1 MLLCSLPR
9 SENRYGFRIGPP
21 QVSDYMSWL
30 SDLNGDIKDALQPVD
45 DWICDYPDTYLWYA
59 AFVFII
65 IAGLLFLW
73 KFKAMQVTTL
83 PEQVKLLKPANV
95 QSDET
100 DGKKHHMISSFQ
112 AFCVS
117 MGARVGVGNIAG
129 VTAAIIM
136 GGAGAVFWMWIFA
149 LLGAATSFVECT
161 LAQLFKEKKMDGNFH
176 GGPAYYIMNGLKN
189 RKFALLIAFMIILT
203 YGVGFVG
210 TQAAQSADAFT
221 SMDALSGIDAI
232 TFVFAFLFAALTAFL
247 VFGGIK
253 RVAKASQFIV
263 PVMVVIW
270 LLIGIIGIIIG
281 AENLGWAI
289 GEIFGNAFDF
299 DKVFAGFTGSC
310 IMWGLKRGVFSNE
323 AGIGSV
329 PNVAA
334 QSHVTHPVRQGLIQS
349 VGVLIDTVVVCSITA
364 FMVLTCL
371 PGASDGWKAI
381 WSVGAGA
388 RPGKMWVVQESMIN
402 AFGGDWIVWVLAIFM
417 FVFAFSSLIAYY
429 SMSEANLRFIK
440 DDEKNVKILRVIV
453 VLVAFFACIIPI
465 DMVWDLMDVFMA
477 IMGILNITALFL
489 LFKYVL
495 PVFKD
500 YFKQKKDGVEEPMFV
515 LENCD
520 FEGLDTSGITVWSN
534 EQTVEKTVVSEEQ

>member
-1 MLLCSLPR
+1 MLYSGTWPGLSKIVRNPA
-9 SENRYGFRIGPP
+9 I
-21 QVSDYMSWL
+21 VSDYMSWL
-30 SDLNGDIKDALQPVD
+30 SDLNKDIADALGPVD
-45 DWICDYPDTYLWYA
+45 KWICDYPDTYLWYL

-65 IAGLLFLW
+65 AAGILFLV
-73 KFKAMQVTTL
+73 KFKGMQVTTL
-83 PEQVKLLKPANV
+83 PEQVKLLKPAAIQV
-95 QSDET
+95 DESE
-100 DGKKHHMISSFQ
+100 GKARHMISSFQ

-161 LAQLFKEKKMDGNFH
+161 LAQIFKEKKVDGNFH

-189 RKFALLIAFMIILT
+189 RKFAIVIAVMIIIT

-221 SMDALSGIDAI
+221 TMEVFKDNYDAVKFI
-232 TFVFAFLFAALTAFL
+232 FAFLFAGLTAFL
-247 VFGGIK
+247 VFGGIR

-263 PVMVVIW
+263 PIMVVIW

-281 AENLGWAI
+281 IENFGWAI

-334 QSHVTHPVRQGLIQS
+334 QSHVSHPVRQGLIQS

-371 PGASDGWKAI
+371 PNLAGGIRQWDVI
-381 WSVGAGA
+381 WDMSAGD
-388 RPGKMWVVQESMIN
+388 RPGKMWVVQESMMN
-402 AFGGDWIVWVLAIFM
+402 AFGGEWITWVLAIFM

-440 DDEKNVKILRVIV
+440 DDEGNVKILRVGVVIV
-453 VLVAFFACIIPI
+453 ALVACIIPI

-477 IMGILNITALFL
+477 IMGILNITALFF
-489 LFKYVL
+489 LFRYVI

-500 YFKQKKDGVEEPMFV
+500 YFKQKKEGIEEPVFV

-520 FEGLDTSGITVWSN
+520 FEGLDTSGITSWSGK
-534 EQTVEKTVVSEEQ
+534 Q

>member
-1 MLLCSLPR
+1 
-9 SENRYGFRIGPP
+9 
-21 QVSDYMSWL
+21 MSWL
-30 SDLNGDIKDALQPVD
+30 SDLNKSIADALNPVD
-45 DWICDYPDTYLWYA
+45 KWICDYPDTYLWYL

-65 IAGLLFLW
+65 AAGLLFLW

-83 PEQVKLLKPANV
+83 PEQVKLLKPASV
-95 QSDET
+95 QADESE
-100 DGKKHHMISSFQ
+100 GRARHMISSFQ

-161 LAQLFKEKKMDGNFH
+161 LAQLFKEKKVDGNYH

-189 RKFALLIAFMIILT
+189 RKFAIVIAIMVIVT

-221 SMDALSGIDAI
+221 SMEALKGQDGI
-232 TFVFAFLFAALTAFL
+232 TFIFALLFAALTAFL
-247 VFGGIK
+247 VFGGIR

-263 PVMVVIW
+263 PIMVVIW

-281 AENLGWAI
+281 IGNFGWAI

-334 QSHVTHPVRQGLIQS
+334 QSHVSHPVRQGLIQS

-371 PGASDGWKAI
+371 PNLAGGVRRWDVI
-381 WSVGAGA
+381 WAMDAGD
-388 RPGKMWVVQESMIN
+388 RPGKMSIVQDAMIN
-402 AFGGDWIVWVLAIFM
+402 AFGGEWIVWVLAIFM

-440 DDEKNVKILRVIV
+440 DSEGNVKVLRVGV
-453 VLVAFFACIIPI
+453 VVVAFVACIIPI
-465 DMVWDLMDVFMA
+465 DMVWNLMDVFMA

-489 LFKYVL
+489 LFRYVI

-500 YFKQKKDGVEEPMFV
+500 YFKQKKDGVEEPVFV
-515 LENCD
+515 LENVD
-520 FEGLDTSGITVWSN
+520 FEDLDTSGITSWSGK
-534 EQTVEKTVVSEEQ
+534 Q

>member
-1 MLLCSLPR
+1 
-9 SENRYGFRIGPP
+9 
-21 QVSDYMSWL
+21 MSWL
-30 SDLNGDIKDALQPVD
+30 SDLNKNIADALGPVD
-45 DWICDYPDTYLWYA
+45 KWICDYPDTYLWYL

-65 IAGLLFLW
+65 AAGILFLV

-95 QSDET
+95 AVDEGE
-100 DGKKHHMISSFQ
+100 GKKRHMISSFQ

-136 GGAGAVFWMWIFA
+136 GGAGAIFWMWIFA

-161 LAQLFKEKKMDGNFH
+161 LAQLFKEKKVDGNYH

-189 RKFALLIAFMIILT
+189 RKFALVIAFMIILT

-221 SMDALSGIDAI
+221 TMDALKDIDAI
-232 TFVFAFLFAALTAFL
+232 KIIFAFLFAALTAFL

-253 RVAKASQFIV
+253 RVAKASQYIV

-281 AENLGWAI
+281 IDKLGWAL
-289 GEIFGNAFDF
+289 GEIFSNAFDF
-299 DKVFAGFTGSC
+299 GKMGDAFFGGLAGSC

-334 QSHVTHPVRQGLIQS
+334 QSVVSHPVRQGLIQS
-349 VGVLIDTVVVCSITA
+349 IGVLIDTVVVCSITA

-371 PGASDGWKAI
+371 PQTYMGGWDGL
-381 WSVGAGA
+381 WSIPYDD
-388 RPGKMWVVQESMIN
+388 RTSSIKMNVVQESMIS
-402 AFGGDWIVWVLAIFM
+402 AFGGDWIVWILAIFM

-440 DDEKNVKILRVIV
+440 DDEGNVKILRVVV

-477 IMGILNITALFL
+477 IMGMLNITALFL
-489 LFKYVL
+489 LFRYVI

-500 YFKQKKDGVEEPMFV
+500 YFKQKKEGVEEPVFV
-515 LENCD
+515 LENVD
-520 FEGLDTSGITVWSN
+520 FEGLDTSGITSWSGN
-534 EQTVEKTVVSEEQ
+534 DYQ

>member
-1 MLLCSLPR
+1 
-9 SENRYGFRIGPP
+9 
-21 QVSDYMSWL
+21 MSWL
-30 SDLNGDIKDALQPVD
+30 SDLNNDIADALKPVD
-45 DWICDYPDTYLWYA
+45 TWICDYPDTYLWYL

-65 IAGLLFLW
+65 AAGILFLV
-73 KFKAMQVTTL
+73 KFKGMQVTTL
-83 PEQVKLLKPANV
+83 PEQVKLLKPAAV
-95 QSDET
+95 QADESE
-100 DGKKHHMISSFQ
+100 GKAHHMISSFQ

-161 LAQLFKEKKMDGNFH
+161 LAQLFKEKKVDGNYH

-189 RKFALLIAFMIILT
+189 KKFAIVIAVMVIVT

-221 SMDALSGIDAI
+221 TMDVFKDNYDAVKFI
-232 TFVFAFLFAALTAFL
+232 FAFLFAALTAFL
-247 VFGGIK
+247 VFGGIR
-253 RVAKASQFIV
+253 RVAKASEIIV
-263 PVMVVIW
+263 PIMVVVW

-281 AENLGWAI
+281 INNLGWAI

-299 DKVFAGFTGSC
+299 DKIFAGFAGSC

-334 QSHVTHPVRQGLIQS
+334 QSHVSHPVRQGLIQS

-371 PGASDGWKAI
+371 PNLAGGIRQWDVI
-381 WSVGAGA
+381 WDMSAGD
-388 RPGKMWVVQESMIN
+388 RPGKMWVVQESMMN
-402 AFGGDWIVWVLAIFM
+402 AFGGEWITWVLAIFM

-440 DDEKNVKILRVIV
+440 DDEGNVKILRVGV
-453 VLVAFFACIIPI
+453 VVVALIACIIPI

-477 IMGILNITALFL
+477 IMGILNITALFF
-489 LFKYVL
+489 LFRYVI

-500 YFKQKKDGVEEPMFV
+500 YFKQKREGIEEPVFV

-520 FEGLDTSGITVWSN
+520 FEGLDTSGITSWSGK
-534 EQTVEKTVVSEEQ
+534 Q

>member
-1 MLLCSLPR
+1 
-9 SENRYGFRIGPP
+9 
-21 QVSDYMSWL
+21 MSWL
-30 SDLNGDIKDALQPVD
+30 SDLNKDIADALKPVD
-45 DWICDYPDTYLWYA
+45 NWICDYPDTYLWYL

-65 IAGLLFLW
+65 AAGILFLV

-95 QSDET
+95 AIDEGE
-100 DGKKHHMISSFQ
+100 GKKRHMISSFQ

-161 LAQLFKEKKMDGNFH
+161 LAQLFKEKKVDGNYH

-189 RKFALLIAFMIILT
+189 KKFAIAIAVMIIIT

-221 SMDALSGIDAI
+221 TMDVFKDNYDAVKFI
-232 TFVFAFLFAALTAFL
+232 FAFLFAALTAFL

-253 RVAKASQFIV
+253 RVAKASQYIV

-281 AENLGWAI
+281 IEHFGWAI
-289 GEIFGNAFDF
+289 GEIFSNAFDF

-334 QSHVTHPVRQGLIQS
+334 QSHVSHPVRQGLIQS

-371 PGASDGWKAI
+371 PGADKGWAGI
-381 WSVGAGA
+381 WALNAGD
-388 RPGKMWVVQESMIN
+388 RPGKMTVVQDAMIN
-402 AFGGDWIVWVLAIFM
+402 AFGGDWITWILAIFM

-440 DDEKNVKILRVIV
+440 DDEGNVKILRVGV
-453 VLVAFFACIIPI
+453 VLVALVACIIPI

-489 LFKYVL
+489 LFRYVI

-500 YFKQKKDGVEEPMFV
+500 YFKQKKDGVEEPIFV

-520 FEGLDTSGITVWSN
+520 FEGLDTSGITSWSGSDLK
-534 EQTVEKTVVSEEQ
+534 E

>member
-1 MLLCSLPR
+1 MTVYNHRWPEVWICSRFPAL
-9 SENRYGFRIGPP
+9 
-21 QVSDYMSWL
+21 VSDYMSWL
-30 SDLNGDIKDALQPVD
+30 SDLNGNIKEALGPVD
-45 DWICDYPDTYLWYA
+45 DWICDYPDTYLWYL

-73 KFKAMQVTTL
+73 KFKGMQVTTL
-83 PEQVKLLKPANV
+83 PEQVRLLKPASV
-95 QSDET
+95 QSDEA
-100 DGKKHHMISSFQ
+100 DGKKRHMISSFQ

-161 LAQLFKEKKMDGNFH
+161 LAQLFKEKKVDGNFH

-189 RKFALLIAFMIILT
+189 KKFALVIAFMIILT

-221 SMDALSGIDAI
+221 SMDALSGQDGI
-232 TFVFAFLFAALTAFL
+232 TFIFAFLFAALTAFL

-253 RVAKASQFIV
+253 RVAKASQYIV

-270 LLIGIIGIIIG
+270 LLIGIVGIIIG
-281 AENLGWAI
+281 IEHLGWAI

-299 DKVFAGFTGSC
+299 EKVFAGFTGSC

-334 QSHVTHPVRQGLIQS
+334 QSVVSHPVRQGLIQS

-364 FMVLTCL
+364 FMVLTCY
-371 PGASDGWKAI
+371 PGASNGWKGI
-381 WSVGAGA
+381 WALDSKL
-388 RPGKMWVVQESMIN
+388 RPGKMAVVQDAMIN

-440 DDEKNVKILRVIV
+440 DDEFNVKILRVVV

-489 LFKYVL
+489 LFRYVI

-500 YFKQKKDGVEEPMFV
+500 YFKQKKEGVEEPVFV
-515 LENCD
+515 LSNCD
-520 FEGLDTSGITVWSN
+520 FEGLDTSGITSWN
-534 EQTVEKTVVSEEQ
+534 EKQ

>member
-1 MLLCSLPR
+1 M
-9 SENRYGFRIGPP
+9 G
-21 QVSDYMSWL
+21 WL
-30 SDLNGDIKDALQPVD
+30 SDFNNDVKEALGPID
-45 DWICDYPDTYLWYA
+45 DWICDYPDTYLWYL

-65 IAGLLFLW
+65 LAGILFLW
-73 KFKAMQVTTL
+73 KFKGMQVTKL
-83 PEQVKLLKPANV
+83 PEQVKLLKPSSVV
-95 QSDET
+95 QDQEE
-100 DGKKHHMISSFQ
+100 GKTNRMISSFQ

-161 LAQLFKEKKMDGNFH
+161 LGQLFKEKKADGNYH
-176 GGPAYYIMNGLKN
+176 GGPAYYIINGLKN
-189 RKFALLIAFMIILT
+189 RKFALFIAFLIILT

-210 TQAAQSADAFT
+210 TQAAQAADAFT
-221 SMDALSGIDAI
+221 TMDALKDIEGITVI
-232 TFVFAFLFAALTAFL
+232 FAVLFGALTAYL

-253 RVAKASQFIV
+253 RVAVVSAWLV
-263 PVMVVIW
+263 PIMVVIW
-270 LLIGIIGIIIG
+270 LIIGIIAIIIG
-281 AENLGWAI
+281 WENLGWAF
-289 GEIFGNAFDF
+289 GEVFGNAFNF
-299 DKVFAGFTGSC
+299 DKIAAGFAGSC

-329 PNVAA
+329 PNVAS
-334 QSHVTHPVRQGLIQS
+334 QSIVSHPVRQGLVQS
-349 VGVLIDTVVVCSITA
+349 IGVLIDTIVVCSITA

-371 PGASDGWKAI
+371 PGASAGWNGIWALDG
-381 WSVGAGA
+381 SL
-388 RPGKMWVVQESMIN
+388 RPGKMTVVQESMIN

-440 DDEKNVKILRVIV
+440 DEERNVKILRVIV

-477 IMGILNITALFL
+477 VMGMFNITALFML
-489 LFKYVL
+489 YKYVV
-495 PVFKD
+495 PVYKD
-500 YFKQKKDGVEEPMFV
+500 YFRQKKEGIEEPVFV
-515 LENCD
+515 LEDCD
-520 FEGLDTSGITVWSN
+520 FGGLDTSGITSWNRS
-534 EQTVEKTVVSEEQ
+534 EQNFRETRRFQS

>member
-1 MLLCSLPR
+1 
-9 SENRYGFRIGPP
+9 
-21 QVSDYMSWL
+21 MSWL
-30 SDLNGDIKDALQPVD
+30 SDLNNDIADALKPVD
-45 DWICDYPDTYLWYA
+45 TWICDYPDTYLWYL

-65 IAGLLFLW
+65 AAGILFLV
-73 KFKAMQVTTL
+73 KFKGMQVTTL
-83 PEQVKLLKPANV
+83 PEQVKLLKPAAV
-95 QSDET
+95 QVDESE
-100 DGKKHHMISSFQ
+100 GKKHHMISSFQ

-161 LAQLFKEKKMDGNFH
+161 LAQLFKEKKVDGNYH

-189 RKFALLIAFMIILT
+189 KKFAIVIAVMIIVT

-221 SMDALSGIDAI
+221 TMDVFKDNYDAVKFI
-232 TFVFAFLFAALTAFL
+232 FAFLFAALTAFL
-247 VFGGIK
+247 VFGGIR
-253 RVAKASQFIV
+253 RVAKASEIIV
-263 PVMVVIW
+263 PVMVIVW

-281 AENLGWAI
+281 INNFGWAI

-299 DKVFAGFTGSC
+299 DKIFAGFAGSC

-334 QSHVTHPVRQGLIQS
+334 QSHVSHPVRQGLIQS

-371 PGASDGWKAI
+371 PNLAGGIRQWDVI
-381 WSVGAGA
+381 WDMSAGD
-388 RPGKMWVVQESMIN
+388 RPGKMWVVQESMMN
-402 AFGGDWIVWVLAIFM
+402 AFGGEWITWVLAIFM

-440 DDEKNVKILRVIV
+440 DDEGNVKILRVGVVIV
-453 VLVAFFACIIPI
+453 ALIACIIPI

-477 IMGILNITALFL
+477 IMGILNITALFM
-489 LFKYVL
+489 LFKYVI

-500 YFKQKKDGVEEPMFV
+500 YFKQKKEGVEEPVFV

-520 FEGLDTSGITVWSN
+520 FEGLDTSGITSWSGK
-534 EQTVEKTVVSEEQ
+534 Q